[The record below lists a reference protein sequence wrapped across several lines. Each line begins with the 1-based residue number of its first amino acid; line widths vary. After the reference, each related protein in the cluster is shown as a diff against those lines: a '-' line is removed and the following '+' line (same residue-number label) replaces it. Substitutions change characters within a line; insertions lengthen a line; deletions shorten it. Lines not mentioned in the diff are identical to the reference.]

1 MDSSYI
7 DVCIE
12 EAKLSYQQGDVPIGA
27 VIVQNGKILAKGH
40 NTREFNHDVLGHA
53 EINVIREAS
62 KILKRWNLADCEL
75 YVTLKPCSMCTEII
89 KQSRILKVFYLL
101 DKLDYK
107 KEFSKSEFSASE
119 KFSIS
124 LHRSSSSPSILF
136 KEILS
141 SPGSV

>member
-1 MDSSYI
+1 MYLLSHKLYKKKSLFL
-7 DVCIE
+7 
-12 EAKLSYQQGDVPIGA
+12 AKNELFLLGKYKTRE
-27 VIVQNGKILAKGH
+27 NGKILAKGH
-40 NTREFNHDVLGHA
+40 NTREFNHDILGHA

-107 KEFSKSEFSASE
+107 KEFSKSEFFKIESSKNE
-119 KFSIS
+119 QMYHKMIS
-124 LHRSSSSPSILF
+124 DFF
-136 KEILS
+136 KDKR
-141 SPGSV
+141 

>member
-40 NTREFNHDVLGHA
+40 NTREFAHDILGHA

-107 KEFSKSEFSASE
+107 KEFSKSEFFKIESSKNE
-119 KFSIS
+119 QMYHKMIS
-124 LHRSSSSPSILF
+124 DFF
-136 KEILS
+136 KDKR
-141 SPGSV
+141 